1 MARIYKG
8 GLEKFCKAIVQKET
22 LSTSRM
28 QHKNISISL
37 LAIFFLARFY
47 KGSFQKKTVW
57 FYMKI

>member
-47 KGSFQKKTVW
+47 KGSFQKKTV
-57 FYMKI
+57 